1 MSSDYFSNEIQNT
14 RYGQRIRWRLK
25 TMRIPVIAGNWKMNK
40 NIVESVSLVKELKDF
55 VRGIKGVDIVVCPPF
70 TSLLAVKEI
79 INGTNIHLGAQ
90 NMHWET
96 KGAFTGETSPLM
108 IKNVGCEYVV
118 LGHSE
123 RRQYFKE
130 TSEEVARKTETALSV
145 SLTPIVCVGENL
157 EEKESGKTESIIEQE
172 IKALFPKID
181 STLAGKI
188 IVAYEPI
195 WAIGTG
201 KSSSSQDA
209 NLIIKFIRELFSSE
223 YGSKI
228 AERIRILYGGSVNP
242 KNIDEFMNESDID
255 GALVGGASLHALSFY
270 QIVKATKIL

>member
-1 MSSDYFSNEIQNT
+1 MGVK
-14 RYGQRIRWRLK
+14 R
-25 TMRIPVIAGNWKMNK
+25 MRIPVIAGNWKMNK
-40 NIVESVSLVKELKDF
+40 TIVESVSLAKELKDF

-70 TSLLAVKEI
+70 TSLWLVKEI

-90 NMHWET
+90 NTYWET
-96 KGAFTGETSPLM
+96 KGAFTGEISPLM
-108 IKNVGCEYVV
+108 LKDVGCEYVV

-130 TSEEVARKTETALSV
+130 TSKEVARKTEIALSV
-145 SLTPIVCVGENL
+145 NLTPIVCVGENL
-157 EEKESGKTESIIEQE
+157 KERESGKTESIIEQE

-181 STLAGKI
+181 STLAARI

-209 NLIIKFIRELFSSE
+209 NLIIKFIRELFSSK

-242 KNIDEFMNESDID
+242 KNINEFINETDID
-255 GALVGGASLHALSFY
+255 GALVGGASLHALSFS
-270 QIVKATKIL
+270 QIVKAAKIL

>member
-1 MSSDYFSNEIQNT
+1 M
-14 RYGQRIRWRLK
+14 
-25 TMRIPVIAGNWKMNK
+25 MRIPVIAGNWKMNK

-55 VRGIKGVDIVVCPPF
+55 VRGIKGVDIVVCPSF
-70 TSLLAVKEI
+70 TSLWVTKEI

-90 NMHWET
+90 SMYWET

-108 IKNVGCEYVV
+108 LKDVGCEYVV

-130 TSEEVARKTETALSV
+130 TSEEVARKTEVALSV
-145 SLTPIVCVGENL
+145 NLIPIMCVGEKL
-157 EEKESGKTESIIEQE
+157 EEKESGKTESIIKQE
-172 IKALFPKID
+172 IKALFSKID
-181 STLAGKI
+181 STLVARI
-188 IVAYEPI
+188 IIAYEPI

-201 KSSSSQDA
+201 RSSSSQDA

-228 AERIRILYGGSVNP
+228 AERIRILYGGSVDP
-242 KNIDEFMNESDID
+242 KNIKEFMNESDID
-255 GALVGGASLHALSFY
+255 GALVGGASLHALSFS
-270 QIVKATKIL
+270 QIAKAVKII

>member
-1 MSSDYFSNEIQNT
+1 MGVK
-14 RYGQRIRWRLK
+14 R
-25 TMRIPVIAGNWKMNK
+25 MRIPVIAGNWKMNK
-40 NIVESVSLVKELKDF
+40 TIVESVSLVKELKDF

-70 TSLLAVKEI
+70 TSLWLVKEI

-90 NMHWET
+90 NTYWEI
-96 KGAFTGETSPLM
+96 KGAFTGEISPLM
-108 IKNVGCEYVV
+108 LKDVGCEYVV

-130 TSEEVARKTETALSV
+130 TSKEVARKTEIALSV
-145 SLTPIVCVGENL
+145 NLTPIVCVGENL
-157 EEKESGKTESIIEQE
+157 KERESGKTESIIEQE

-181 STLAGKI
+181 STLAARI

-209 NLIIKFIRELFSSE
+209 NLIIKFIRELFSSK

-242 KNIDEFMNESDID
+242 KNFNEFINETDID
-255 GALVGGASLHALSFY
+255 GALVGGASLHALSFS
-270 QIVKATKIL
+270 QIVKAAKLL

>member
-1 MSSDYFSNEIQNT
+1 MGVKI
-14 RYGQRIRWRLK
+14 
-25 TMRIPVIAGNWKMNK
+25 MRIPVIAGNWKMNK

-55 VRGIKGVDIVVCPPF
+55 VRGIEGVDIVVCPPF
-70 TSLLAVKEI
+70 TSLWVVKEI

-90 NMHWET
+90 NMFWET

-108 IKNVGCEYVV
+108 IRDVGCEYVI

-130 TSEEVARKTETALSV
+130 TSEEVARKTEAALSV
-145 SLTPIVCVGENL
+145 NLTPIVCVGENL

-181 STLAGKI
+181 SLLAEKI

-201 KSSSSQDA
+201 KSSSSKDA
-209 NLIIKFIRELFSSE
+209 NLIIKFIRKLFYSE

-242 KNIDEFMNESDID
+242 KNMDEFMKESDID
-255 GALVGGASLHALSFY
+255 GALVGGASLHALSFS
-270 QIVKATKIL
+270 QIVKAAKIL

>member
-1 MSSDYFSNEIQNT
+1 
-14 RYGQRIRWRLK
+14 
-25 TMRIPVIAGNWKMNK
+25 MRIPVIAGNWKMNK
-40 NIVESVSLVKELKDF
+40 NVVESVSLVKELKDF
-55 VRGIKGVDIVVCPPF
+55 LRGIVGVDIVVCPPF
-70 TSLLAVKEI
+70 TSLWVVKEI

-90 NMHWET
+90 NMYWET
-96 KGAFTGETSPLM
+96 KGAFTGETSPPML
-108 IKNVGCEYVV
+108 KDVGCEYVI

-130 TSEEVARKTETALSV
+130 TSEEVARKTEVALSV
-145 SLTPIVCVGENL
+145 NLTPIVCVGENL
-157 EEKESGKTESIIEQE
+157 KERESGKTESIIEQE

-181 STLAGKI
+181 SILAARI

-201 KSSSSQDA
+201 RSSSSQDA
-209 NLIIKFIRELFSSE
+209 NLIIKFIRELFSSK

-242 KNIDEFMNESDID
+242 KNINEFMNESDID
-255 GALVGGASLHALSFY
+255 GALVGGASLNTLSFS
-270 QIVKATKIL
+270 QIVKAAKIL

>member
-1 MSSDYFSNEIQNT
+1 
-14 RYGQRIRWRLK
+14 
-25 TMRIPVIAGNWKMNK
+25 MRIPVIAGNWKMNK
-40 NIVESVSLVKELKDF
+40 TIVESVSLVKELKDF

-70 TSLLAVKEI
+70 TSLWVVKEI

-90 NMHWET
+90 NMYWET
-96 KGAFTGETSPLM
+96 KGAFTGEISPLM
-108 IKNVGCEYVV
+108 LKDVGCEYVI

-130 TSEEVARKTETALSV
+130 ASEEIAKKTKAALSDN
-145 SLTPIVCVGENL
+145 LIPIVCVGENL
-157 EEKESGKTESIIEQE
+157 EEKESGKTKAIIEQE
-172 IKALFPKID
+172 IKVLFSKID
-181 STLAGKI
+181 STLVVRI

-223 YGSKI
+223 YGSKV

-242 KNIDEFMNESDID
+242 KNISEFINESDID
-255 GALVGGASLHALSFY
+255 GALVGGVSLHALSFS
-270 QIVKATKIL
+270 QIVKATEIL

>member
-1 MSSDYFSNEIQNT
+1 
-14 RYGQRIRWRLK
+14 
-25 TMRIPVIAGNWKMNK
+25 MRIPVIAGNWKMNK

-55 VRGIKGVDIVVCPPF
+55 VRGIEGVDIVVCPPF
-70 TSLLAVKEI
+70 TSLWVVKEI

-90 NMHWET
+90 NMFWET

-108 IKNVGCEYVV
+108 LKNVGCEYVI

-130 TSEEVARKTETALSV
+130 TSEEVARKTEVALSV
-145 SLTPIVCVGENL
+145 NLTPIVCVGENL
-157 EEKESGKTESIIEQE
+157 EEKESSKTESIIEQE

-181 STLAGKI
+181 SILAGRI

-201 KSSSSQDA
+201 RSSNSQDA
-209 NLIIKFIRELFSSE
+209 NLITKFIRELFSFK

-242 KNIDEFMNESDID
+242 KNINEFINESDID
-255 GALVGGASLHALSFY
+255 GALVGGASLNTLSFS
-270 QIVKATKIL
+270 QIVKSTKIL

>member
-1 MSSDYFSNEIQNT
+1 MGVEI
-14 RYGQRIRWRLK
+14 
-25 TMRIPVIAGNWKMNK
+25 MRIPVIAGNWKMNK

-55 VRGIKGVDIVVCPPF
+55 VRGIEGVDIVVCPPF
-70 TSLLAVKEI
+70 TSLWVVKEI

-90 NMHWET
+90 NMFWET
-96 KGAFTGETSPLM
+96 KGAFTGEISPLM
-108 IKNVGCEYVV
+108 LKDVGCEYII

-130 TSEEVARKTETALSV
+130 TSKEVAKKTEAALSV
-145 SLTPIVCVGENL
+145 NLAPIVCVGENL
-157 EEKESGKTESIIEQE
+157 KERESGKTESIIEQE

-181 STLAGKI
+181 STLAARI

-201 KSSSSQDA
+201 KSSSSEDA
-209 NLIIKFIRELFSSE
+209 SIIIKFIRELFSSK

-228 AERIRILYGGSVNP
+228 AERIRILYGGSVDP
-242 KNIDEFMNESDID
+242 KNIKEFMNESDID
-255 GALVGGASLHALSFY
+255 GALVGGASLNTLSFS
-270 QIVKATKIL
+270 QIVKAAKIL

>member
-1 MSSDYFSNEIQNT
+1 
-14 RYGQRIRWRLK
+14 
-25 TMRIPVIAGNWKMNK
+25 MRIPVIAGNWKMNK
-40 NIVESVSLVKELKDF
+40 TIVESVSLVKELKDF

-70 TSLLAVKEI
+70 TSLWVVKEI

-90 NMHWET
+90 NMYWET
-96 KGAFTGETSPLM
+96 KGAFTGEISPLM
-108 IKNVGCEYVV
+108 LKDVGCEYVI

-130 TSEEVARKTETALSV
+130 TSKGVARKTEAALSDNLI
-145 SLTPIVCVGENL
+145 SIVCVGENL
-157 EEKESGKTESIIEQE
+157 EEKESGKTKAIIEQE

-181 STLAGKI
+181 STLIVRI

-201 KSSSSQDA
+201 RSSSSQDA

-223 YGSKI
+223 YGSKV

-242 KNIDEFMNESDID
+242 KNISEFINESDID
-255 GALVGGASLHALSFY
+255 GALVGGVSLHALSFS
-270 QIVKATKIL
+270 QIVKATEIL

>member
-1 MSSDYFSNEIQNT
+1 MGVKI
-14 RYGQRIRWRLK
+14 
-25 TMRIPVIAGNWKMNK
+25 MRIPVIAGNWKMNK

-55 VRGIKGVDIVVCPPF
+55 VRGIEGVDIVVCPPF
-70 TSLLAVKEI
+70 TSLWVVKEI

-90 NMHWET
+90 NMFWET
-96 KGAFTGETSPLM
+96 KGAFTGETSPPML
-108 IKNVGCEYVV
+108 KDVGCEYVI

-130 TSEEVARKTETALSV
+130 TSEEVARKTEVALSV
-145 SLTPIVCVGENL
+145 NLMPIVCVGENL

-181 STLAGKI
+181 STLAARI
-188 IVAYEPI
+188 MIAYEPI
-195 WAIGTG
+195 WAIDTG
-201 KSSSSQDA
+201 RSSSSQDA
-209 NLIIKFIRELFSSE
+209 NLIIKFIRELFSSK

-242 KNIDEFMNESDID
+242 KNIKEFMNESDID
-255 GALVGGASLHALSFY
+255 GALVGGASLNTLSFS
-270 QIVKATKIL
+270 QIVKAAKIL

>member
-1 MSSDYFSNEIQNT
+1 
-14 RYGQRIRWRLK
+14 
-25 TMRIPVIAGNWKMNK
+25 MRIPVIAGNWKMNK

-55 VRGIKGVDIVVCPPF
+55 VREIKGVDIVVCPPF
-70 TSLLAVKEI
+70 TSLWVVKEI
-79 INGTNIHLGAQ
+79 INETNIHLGAQ
-90 NMHWET
+90 NMYWDT

-108 IKNVGCEYVV
+108 LKDVGCEYVI

-130 TSEEVARKTETALSV
+130 TSEEVVRKTEAALSV
-145 SLTPIVCVGENL
+145 NLTPIVCVGENL
-157 EEKESGKTESIIEQE
+157 KERESGKTENIIEQE
-172 IKALFPKID
+172 IKVLFSKID
-181 STLAGKI
+181 STLVARI

-201 KSSSSQDA
+201 RSSSSQDA

-228 AERIRILYGGSVNP
+228 AERIRILYGGSVDP
-242 KNIDEFMNESDID
+242 KNIKEFMNESDID
-255 GALVGGASLHALSFY
+255 GALVGGASLHALSFS
-270 QIVKATKIL
+270 QIVRATKIL

>member
-1 MSSDYFSNEIQNT
+1 
-14 RYGQRIRWRLK
+14 
-25 TMRIPVIAGNWKMNK
+25 MRIPVIAGNWKMNK
-40 NIVESVSLVKELKDF
+40 TIVESVSLVKELKDF

-70 TSLLAVKEI
+70 TSLWVVKEI

-90 NMHWET
+90 NMYWET
-96 KGAFTGETSPLM
+96 KGAFTGETSSLM
-108 IKNVGCEYVV
+108 LKDVGCEYVI

-130 TSEEVARKTETALSV
+130 ASEEVAKKTKAALSDN
-145 SLTPIVCVGENL
+145 LIPIVCVGENL

-181 STLAGKI
+181 STLAARI

-201 KSSSSQDA
+201 RSSSSQNA

-223 YGSKI
+223 YGSKV

-242 KNIDEFMNESDID
+242 KNISEFINESDID
-255 GALVGGASLHALSFY
+255 GALVGGVSLHALSFS
-270 QIVKATKIL
+270 QIVKATEIL

>member
-1 MSSDYFSNEIQNT
+1 
-14 RYGQRIRWRLK
+14 
-25 TMRIPVIAGNWKMNK
+25 MRIPVIAGNWKMNK

-55 VRGIKGVDIVVCPPF
+55 VRGIEGVDIVVCPPF
-70 TSLLAVKEI
+70 TSLWVVKEI

-90 NMHWET
+90 NMFWET
-96 KGAFTGETSPLM
+96 KGAFTGETSPPML
-108 IKNVGCEYVV
+108 KNVGCEYVI

-130 TSEEVARKTETALSV
+130 TSEEVARKTEVALSV
-145 SLTPIVCVGENL
+145 NLMPIVCVGENL

-172 IKALFPKID
+172 IKVLFSKID
-181 STLAGKI
+181 STLAARI
-188 IVAYEPI
+188 IIAYEPI

-201 KSSSSQDA
+201 RSSSSQDA
-209 NLIIKFIRELFSSE
+209 NLIIKFIRELFSSK

-242 KNIDEFMNESDID
+242 KNIDEFVNESEID
-255 GALVGGASLHALSFY
+255 GALVGGASLNTLSFS

>member
-1 MSSDYFSNEIQNT
+1 MGVK
-14 RYGQRIRWRLK
+14 R
-25 TMRIPVIAGNWKMNK
+25 MRIPVIAGNWKMNK
-40 NIVESVSLVKELKDF
+40 TIVESVSLVKELKDF

-70 TSLLAVKEI
+70 TSLWLVKEI

-90 NMHWET
+90 NTYWEI
-96 KGAFTGETSPLM
+96 KGAFTGEISPLM
-108 IKNVGCEYVV
+108 LKDVGCEYVV

-130 TSEEVARKTETALSV
+130 TSKEVARKTEIALSV
-145 SLTPIVCVGENL
+145 NLTPIVCVGENL
-157 EEKESGKTESIIEQE
+157 KERESGKTESIIEQE

-181 STLAGKI
+181 STLAARI

-209 NLIIKFIRELFSSE
+209 NLIIKFIRELFSSK

-242 KNIDEFMNESDID
+242 KNINEFINETDID
-255 GALVGGASLHALSFY
+255 GALVGGASLHALSFS
-270 QIVKATKIL
+270 QIVKAAKIL

>member
-1 MSSDYFSNEIQNT
+1 
-14 RYGQRIRWRLK
+14 
-25 TMRIPVIAGNWKMNK
+25 MRIPVIAGNWKMNK

-70 TSLLAVKEI
+70 TSLWVVKEI

-90 NMHWET
+90 NIYWET

-108 IKNVGCEYVV
+108 LKDVGCEYIV

-130 TSEEVARKTETALSV
+130 TSEEVAKKTEAALSV
-145 SLTPIVCVGENL
+145 NLIPIVCVGENL
-157 EEKESGKTESIIEQE
+157 KEKESGKTKVIIEQE
-172 IKALFPKID
+172 IEALFLKID
-181 STLAGKI
+181 STLAGRI

-201 KSSSSQDA
+201 RSSNSQDA
-209 NLIIKFIRELFSSE
+209 NLIIKFIRELFFSK
-223 YGSKI
+223 YGGKI

-242 KNIDEFMNESDID
+242 KNISEFMNESDID
-255 GALVGGASLHALSFY
+255 GALVGGASLHALSFS
-270 QIVKATKIL
+270 QIVRATKIL